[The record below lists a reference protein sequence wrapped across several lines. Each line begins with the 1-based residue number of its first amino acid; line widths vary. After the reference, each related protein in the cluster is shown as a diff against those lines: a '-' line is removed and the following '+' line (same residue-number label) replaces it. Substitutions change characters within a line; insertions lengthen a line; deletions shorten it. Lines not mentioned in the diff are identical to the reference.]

1 MARTGR
7 PRSFDRDAA
16 LESAL
21 ALFWRHGY
29 EGASLEGLRRAMGS
43 LSSASF
49 YAAFSS
55 KESLYREAL
64 DLYLHT
70 HGLAVAPLYDVAL
83 PPRER
88 IEQAL
93 RASARMQSG
102 EDRPKGCLV
111 ALSSTVG
118 SPESESVR
126 ALTASERR
134 ANRDA
139 VRASVEAAVAAG
151 ELRADTDV
159 TGLATMFEGLLLGLS
174 IQALDGAAPACL
186 DAAVTRAL
194 TAWDAQRSCKPV
206 SEKR

>member
-1 MARTGR
+1 
-7 PRSFDRDAA
+7 
-16 LESAL
+16 
-21 ALFWRHGY
+21 
-29 EGASLEGLRRAMGS
+29 MGG

-49 YAAFSS
+49 YAAFGS

-64 DLYLHT
+64 GLYLHT
-70 HGLAVAPLYDVAL
+70 HGLAVAPLYDLAL
-83 PPRER
+83 APRER

-102 EDRPKGCLV
+102 EERPKGCLV

-139 VRASVEAAVAAG
+139 IRGERRSGGRGWRVARRHGHDGAGLPLGTPTARATLCRSSGEQIGRTAVRARG
-151 ELRADTDV
+151 E
-159 TGLATMFEGLLLGLS
+159 
-174 IQALDGAAPACL
+174 QAPQSFSARFGMSSP
-186 DAAVTRAL
+186 
-194 TAWDAQRSCKPV
+194 P
-206 SEKR
+206 

>member
-1 MARTGR
+1 M
-7 PRSFDRDAA
+7 
-16 LESAL
+16 
-21 ALFWRHGY
+21 ALFWRYGY
-29 EGASLEGLRRAMGS
+29 EGASLEGLRRAMGG

-49 YAAFSS
+49 YAAFGS
-55 KESLYREAL
+55 KESLYRDAL

-70 HGLAVAPLYDVAL
+70 HGLAVAPLYDLAL

-88 IEQAL
+88 IEWAL

-139 VRASVEAAVAAG
+139 IRASVEAAVAAG

-159 TGLATMFEGLLLGLS
+159 AGLATMFEGILLGLS
-174 IQALDGAAPACL
+174 IQALDGATAACL
-186 DAAVTRAL
+186 DAAVTSAL
-194 TAWDAQRSCKPV
+194 TAWDACRACDPV